1 MLSRSKVW
9 LVRGDDDDGG
19 DDDDDWLCMILVIMA
34 VMIGWVYDTGDE
46 VMKSHNQ
53 ALPVTRSL
61 SYVRRYQVIVKQG

>member
-1 MLSRSKVW
+1 
-9 LVRGDDDDGG
+9 
-19 DDDDDWLCMILVIMA
+19 MILVIMA